1 MHASDPLD
9 PRVVLGAVKAQPG
22 NAGASREPSA
32 HVAGHIELKEFAVAA
47 AILEGREIFSAVG
60 HRIKVVSLAVE
71 PDRRPIVAHAAHKV
85 ALPNVRSAACR
96 RDRVLKL
103 NEFTTEHR
111 IQHVITIPAQMIP
124 IVE

>member
-1 MHASDPLD
+1 MKTIRPLPCTARQID
-9 PRVVLGAVKAQPG
+9 RTQMPH
-22 NAGASREPSA
+22 SS
-32 HVAGHIELKEFAVAA
+32 EFYK
-47 AILEGREIFSAVG
+47 SC
-60 HRIKVVSLAVE
+60 S
-71 PDRRPIVAHAAHKV
+71 PIKV

-103 NEFTTEHR
+103 NEFTAEHR